1 MHPSQNNQ
9 LNFNWLPIAW
19 SHNYLLQIFLA
30 LIDWSLVS
38 GYVTAMHSSHWF
50 PLLTSSAS
58 ILSDYFV
65 ASFISCHFLWLHGAP
80 GKIELY
86 VPFSTLIISLQRRCY
101 RRKVSEKVTF
111 DHVAI
116 SDFSVLV
123 LCVISNNTVS
133 VCLALPQYQRW
144 EGHGNLLNCA
154 IVMTAISDTSYKS
167 MSHRDFL
174 FPLIYSTQFRVFF
187 KVCC

>member
-1 MHPSQNNQ
+1 MSRPCTV
-9 LNFNWLPIAW
+9 PIDFPCL
-19 SHNYLLQIFLA
+19 HHLLQFYLIILLPPSVHVIF
-30 LIDWSLVS
+30 S
-38 GYVTAMHSSHWF
+38 GCWENQY
-50 PLLTSSAS
+50 
-58 ILSDYFV
+58 
-65 ASFISCHFLWLHGAP
+65 HGAP

-101 RRKVSEKVTF
+101 RRKVSEKVAF

-123 LCVISNNTVS
+123 LRVISNNTVS